1 MANGSVLL
9 AWQRVV
15 LHESQCQ
22 YLSPLK
28 ENGVN
33 RGVKRSAGSDYTMD
47 EVAAY
52 NEEYDSQSSMI
63 MQGARNT
70 ADYVTR
76 RHVIMAIK
84 LVYQLQSDEENWTR
98 WPDLLEHY
106 HEVQAKSFYNIVE
119 RMEEN
124 LPIQPPVAFTIYK
137 KFSMIDFSKFK
148 KFYSESEWNI
158 LMYKV
163 DKIHAYYV
171 RHKEVISKH
180 KYSKHYVYPT
190 QTTSY
195 FE

>member
-1 MANGSVLL
+1 
-9 AWQRVV
+9 
-15 LHESQCQ
+15 
-22 YLSPLK
+22 
-28 ENGVN
+28 
-33 RGVKRSAGSDYTMD
+33 MD

-63 MQGARNT
+63 MQGVRNT

-76 RHVIMAIK
+76 RHVNMAIK

-119 RMEEN
+119 RIEEN
-124 LPIQPPVAFTIYK
+124 LPIQPPVAFAIYK
-137 KFSMIDFSKFK
+137 TFSLIDFAKFK
-148 KFYSESEWNI
+148 NFYSESEGNI
-158 LMYKV
+158 LMYRV

-171 RHKEVISKH
+171 QHKGVILKH
-180 KYSKHYVYPT
+180 KYSKHCVYPIKSS
-190 QTTSY
+190 SY